1 MTHPVVVGIRGKE
14 ENQDQKSL
22 DVNVFS
28 MERTGRER
36 GDLGPGG
43 IKKEMN
49 MGGGIRENL
58 GDYTGSNGELN
69 KYREG

>member
-28 MERTGRER
+28 MERTGGGR

-49 MGGGIRENL
+49 MGGG
-58 GDYTGSNGELN
+58 
-69 KYREG
+69 REGGFLGIIQEVMGN